1 MKKKFGIGA
10 LIIIAVTIVFLY
22 AHGTKKISQVTSTDY
37 KNSTYLIEG
46 KTVTLIN
53 GHAEIAATPGSATKI
68 VTQYFGNEA
77 AGDLNGDNLSDVA
90 FIITQ
95 SRGGSGTFYYVV
107 VALQTANGYQGTNA
121 VLLGD
126 RIAPQTTEIN
136 NGQLVVNYADRW
148 VGEPMTARP
157 SVGVSKYLKI
167 QGISLEEVRRIA
179 GAGERC
185 GGNMT
190 TAPVCTTG
198 YHCAPTPGSHLPF
211 GDVGGTCVTNY

>member
-1 MKKKFGIGA
+1 MKKILGIGA
-10 LIIIAVTIVFLY
+10 FVVIAIVIVFLY

-46 KTVTLIN
+46 QTVTLID
-53 GHAEIAATPGSATKI
+53 GHAEIVAAPGSAAKI

-77 AGDLNGDNLSDVA
+77 TGDLNGDNLPDVV

-95 SRGGSGTFYYVV
+95 SRGGSGTFYYA
-107 VALQTANGYQGTNA
+107 VAALKTANGYQGTNA

-126 RIAPQTTEIN
+126 RVAPQTIEIN
-136 NGQLVVNYADRW
+136 SGQLVVNYADRNA
-148 VGEPMTARP
+148 GEPMTARP
-157 SVGVSKYLKI
+157 SVGISKYLKI
-167 QGISLEEVRRIA
+167 QGTSLEEARRVA

-198 YHCAPTPGSHLPF
+198 YHCAPALGSHLPF
-211 GDVGGTCVTNY
+211 GDVGGTCVAN